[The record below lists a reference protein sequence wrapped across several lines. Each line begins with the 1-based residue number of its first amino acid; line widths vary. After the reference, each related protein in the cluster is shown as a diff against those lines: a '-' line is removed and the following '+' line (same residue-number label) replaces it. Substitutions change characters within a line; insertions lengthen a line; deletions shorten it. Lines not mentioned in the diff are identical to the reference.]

1 MVVCRAAQHSVPRE
15 KGSWIPRRPQSKVY
29 ECTGGRESEAGVE
42 KQRIQQ
48 PEREGGSG
56 VRGSVEE
63 KGGIVLFH
71 TVLPVTRIM

>member
-1 MVVCRAAQHSVPRE
+1 MRHSVPRE

-63 KGGIVLFH
+63 KGV
-71 TVLPVTRIM
+71 